1 MLLSVVTT
9 AVVVAGA
16 VVTGPPHDHAVRRE
30 AAAATVTSATPA
42 ARALAVLRAWDRRR
56 ATAWAADDAG
66 ALRALYLPGS
76 RTGRRDVAMLT
87 AYRRRGLRVTTMR
100 RQVLSVRVRESAP
113 RTLRV
118 VVTDRLAEARVTGA
132 GARTVLP
139 RGSPGS
145 HRIVLRRV
153 RAGWRVDEVYDA

>member
-1 MLLSVVTT
+1 
-9 AVVVAGA
+9 
-16 VVTGPPHDHAVRRE
+16 
-30 AAAATVTSATPA
+30 
-42 ARALAVLRAWDRRR
+42 
-56 ATAWAADDAG
+56 
-66 ALRALYLPGS
+66 
-76 RTGRRDVAMLT
+76 MLT